1 MPSRWELHW
10 ASVEPGQ
17 SVGTE
22 QHNVEEEPRPW
33 LIVSDDLVQRAKLVV
48 ACPLTKQL
56 EKDPA
61 MDPFR
66 MVIDPSMV
74 AVAPGDTGMNVAGLL
89 LGEQIRAMSVKR
101 IRVAKGSTRIGKLKP
116 AARAEVE
123 ARLCAVLGLD
133 LK

>member
-10 ASVEPGQ
+10 ASVEAEQ
-17 SVGTE
+17 TVGTE
-22 QHNVEEEPRPW
+22 QHNVEKKPRPW

-48 ACPLTKQL
+48 ACPLTSQL

-61 MDPFR
+61 MEPFR
-66 MVIDPSMV
+66 LVIDPSMV
-74 AVAPGDTGMNVAGLL
+74 SVAPGDTGMDAGLL
-89 LGEQIRAMSVKR
+89 LGEQIRAMSVNR